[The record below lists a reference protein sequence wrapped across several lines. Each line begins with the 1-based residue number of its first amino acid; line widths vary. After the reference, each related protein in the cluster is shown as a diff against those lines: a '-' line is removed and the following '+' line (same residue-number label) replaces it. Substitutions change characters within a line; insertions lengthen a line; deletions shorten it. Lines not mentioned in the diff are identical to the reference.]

1 MNTSLFRSKH
11 APVVAVL
18 IAAFVALSIA
28 WDAPFGRVP
37 GAHRTFLLATGWAAV
52 ATLVV
57 VMAYVLR
64 KYAHRGHYS
73 PEFAMRVDFAKL
85 EGAENR
91 IRRLRQRINAG
102 ALDSPK
108 LIKSEANAI
117 LRDEGIQRVNRI
129 IVEAGPP
136 GGDPWTVRMAPAEPL
151 GRVARWM
158 HVHAFYGV
166 AFGALLLMHAG
177 TGPLSG
183 FGLVLAGLG
192 YLVFVTG
199 LIGIV
204 LWSLGPRWLTR
215 REKDISIEEASAL
228 RASLR
233 RKRVAA
239 LEQIDAP
246 IRKRLQS
253 IVGKSASDQARVRS
267 TLRELA
273 AVHVDQ
279 RHDIQDLTAL
289 IVQEQA
295 VAGEL
300 SALRRLRA
308 SFMAWRMI
316 HIPAAILLTGLV
328 AVHLLTIWRF

>member
-18 IAAFVALSIA
+18 IAAFVALSRA

-52 ATLVV
+52 ATLVI

-64 KYAHRGHYS
+64 KYAHRGRYS

-102 ALDSPK
+102 ALDSAK
-108 LIKSEANAI
+108 LIMSEANAI
-117 LRDEGIQRVNRI
+117 LRDEGVHRVNRI
-129 IVEAGPP
+129 VVEPGPP

-166 AFGALLLMHAG
+166 AFGTLLFMHAG

-215 REKDISIEEASAL
+215 REKDLSIEEASAL

-239 LEQIDAP
+239 LNEIDASV
-246 IRKRLQS
+246 RTRLKAL
-253 IVGKSASDQARVRS
+253 VGKPASDHARVRT
-267 TLRELA
+267 TLRELT
-273 AVHVDQ
+273 AVHTD
-279 RHDIQDLTAL
+279 RRGDIQDLAAL

-295 VAGEL
+295 VADEL

-308 SFMAWRMI
+308 SFMAWRMV